1 MPCLNLSTN
10 VNVDGVDTSSIL
22 KEATSVVAQLVGKP
36 EAYVMIVLK
45 GSVPMAFGGTEQP
58 AAYGEL
64 VSIGGLNP
72 DVNKKLSAAI
82 STILETKLSVPMS
95 RFFLKFYDTKAS
107 YVNFLY
113 NPEDE
118 SLPCTCLFLLLT
130 VCLGPSK
137 SRTCTV
143 SACFTPVLANGSNFG
158 WNGSTF

>member
-72 DVNKKLSAAI
+72 AVNKKLSAAI
-82 STILETKLSVPMS
+82 STILETKLSVPKS
-95 RFFLKFYDTKAS
+95 RFFLKFYDTK
-107 YVNFLY
+107 
-113 NPEDE
+113 
-118 SLPCTCLFLLLT
+118 
-130 VCLGPSK
+130 
-137 SRTCTV
+137 
-143 SACFTPVLANGSNFG
+143 GSNFG